1 MPTRTL
7 AAVIAGAIGGVTG
20 GLVFATLHAFI
31 IVPIWDRMTSGLVFG
46 ALAGAGAGLAFAEL
60 FSEGGS
66 SSSLRRMQR
75 GALFGALLWV
85 IVAPVSIADAVLRY
99 TGIAPRMELLAVGVA
114 VVLAVTVGGI
124 LGWVRTHNRRGVIV
138 GAVATMLLV
147 MAMAGPVPIG
157 RGGRAVGIFLA
168 VLPAAIIGG
177 ALMALVTP
185 LLPSGPSRRL

>member
-1 MPTRTL
+1 M
-7 AAVIAGAIGGVTG
+7 
-20 GLVFATLHAFI
+20 FATLHAFI

-60 FSEGGS
+60 FSEGGL